1 MRDSKGRFATKG
13 IIIPIPTIA
22 TVLNFLFMIIILIP
36 WIYFGTKLN
45 LLSKVGTLLDSL
57 FDDAYCENSKRK
69 NGEY

>member
-1 MRDSKGRFATKG
+1 MRDSKGRFASKG

-45 LLSKVGTLLDSL
+45 LLSKVGILLDSL